1 MVGWFLVVPLW
12 QWLVALVIFLV
23 IGQILLFVLDTWLP
37 FSWDI
42 PNLLVAGF
50 IGFCTL
56 MGFICGCA
64 TILKLVLMAIGLLAS
79 MLA

>member
-12 QWLVALVIFLV
+12 QWLVALAIFLV
-23 IGQILLFVLDTWLP
+23 IDKMLLFILDTWLP

-42 PNLLVAGF
+42 PNLLVVGF

-56 MGFICGCA
+56 AGFICGCII
-64 TILKLVLMAIGLLAS
+64 ILKLVLIAIGLLIS